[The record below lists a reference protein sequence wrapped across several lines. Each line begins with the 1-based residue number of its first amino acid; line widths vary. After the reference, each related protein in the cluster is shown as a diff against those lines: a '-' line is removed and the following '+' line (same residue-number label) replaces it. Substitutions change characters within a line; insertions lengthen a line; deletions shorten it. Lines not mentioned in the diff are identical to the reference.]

1 MKGIY
6 NMHNWM
12 DEFVNNA
19 DLSQNKPI
27 REVVYESLRSTLISG
42 KIPVGERII
51 EKEYAQRL
59 NISRTPVRE
68 ALKQLESEDLVEYI
82 PRLGV
87 VVKKVTKE
95 DVIEIYRIRESL
107 EFLIVCEAMENI
119 IPEEI
124 DKISQILDLTEDF
137 NAQGNIDEVNK
148 LFTEFNLLISN
159 ASRMRRLPMMIS
171 NLSNY
176 LQRFRNISILDDKRR
191 ERALSEHRQILNA
204 IVSKDKA
211 LAEETIKS
219 HLEISLNVV
228 LNEIK

>member
-119 IPEEI
+119 TPEEI

-204 IVSKDKA
+204 IVSKDKV

-228 LNEIK
+228 LNEMK

>member
-1 MKGIY
+1 
-6 NMHNWM
+6 
-12 DEFVNNA
+12 
-19 DLSQNKPI
+19 
-27 REVVYESLRSTLISG
+27 
-42 KIPVGERII
+42 
-51 EKEYAQRL
+51 
-59 NISRTPVRE
+59 
-68 ALKQLESEDLVEYI
+68 
-82 PRLGV
+82 
-87 VVKKVTKE
+87 
-95 DVIEIYRIRESL
+95 
-107 EFLIVCEAMENI
+107 MENI
-119 IPEEI
+119 TPEEI
-124 DKISQILDLTEDF
+124 DRISQILDLTEDF

-204 IVSKDKA
+204 IVSKDKV

>member
-68 ALKQLESEDLVEYI
+68 ALKQLESENLVEYI

-119 IPEEI
+119 TPEEI

-204 IVSKDKA
+204 IVSKDKV

-228 LNEIK
+228 LNEMK

>member
-6 NMHNWM
+6 NMYNWM

-19 DLSQNKPI
+19 DLSQNRPI

-68 ALKQLESEDLVEYI
+68 ALKQLETEDLVEYI

-87 VVKKVTKE
+87 VAKRVTKE
-95 DVIEIYRIRESL
+95 DVIEIYRIREFL
-107 EFLIVCEAMENI
+107 EFLVICEAMENI
-119 IPEEI
+119 TPEEI

-159 ASRMRRLPMMIS
+159 ASRMRRLPMVIS

-204 IVSKDKA
+204 IASKDKV
-211 LAEETIKS
+211 LAEKTIKA
-219 HLEISLNVV
+219 HLKVSLNVV
-228 LNEIK
+228 LNDIK